1 MMMWKRFT
9 QTLGDIWAPCLMGAL
24 LGTTGVLFIKLPI
37 SPTNDSTLGESIFG
51 KRENQRVESE
61 GSLPKVIGSG
71 IMGHV
76 QNSRTTSNSLEKS
89 ASPENPVIAQD
100 TWKGQLRRDPTTFS
114 SRRSDGGT

>member
-1 MMMWKRFT
+1 MMMWKKVT

-51 KRENQRVESE
+51 KKENLKEVNVESLQRVT
-61 GSLPKVIGSG
+61 GSG

-76 QNSRTTSNSLEKS
+76 PNSKTTSNSLERSVSLEKS
-89 ASPENPVIAQD
+89 CHSIGHLEGSTTKRPD
-100 TWKGQLRRDPTTFS
+100 SFFFTTF
-114 SRRSDGGT
+114 

>member
-1 MMMWKRFT
+1 MKMWKRFT

-51 KRENQRVESE
+51 KKGNQKGVSAE
-61 GSLPKVIGSG
+61 SLPRVTGSG

-76 QNSRTTSNSLEKS
+76 QNSRTTSKSLEKS
-89 ASPENPVIAQD
+89 VSPERSCHSTGHLEGSTTKRPD
-100 TWKGQLRRDPTTFS
+100 SFFFTTF
-114 SRRSDGGT
+114 

>member
-1 MMMWKRFT
+1 MKMWKRVT

-51 KRENQRVESE
+51 KRENPRVESE

-76 QNSRTTSNSLEKS
+76 QNSKTTSSSLERS
-89 ASPENPVIAQD
+89 VSPEKSSPCTGHLEGSTTKRPDNFFF
-100 TWKGQLRRDPTTFS
+100 TTF
-114 SRRSDGGT
+114 

>member
-1 MMMWKRFT
+1 MKMWKRFT

-51 KRENQRVESE
+51 KKENPRGVSE
-61 GSLPKVIGSG
+61 GSLQKVTGSG

-76 QNSRTTSNSLEKS
+76 QNSKTTSNSLERT
-89 ASPENPVIAQD
+89 ASPERSCPCTGHQAGS
-100 TWKGQLRRDPTTFS
+100 TMKKRDSFFFTTF
-114 SRRSDGGT
+114 

>member
-1 MMMWKRFT
+1 
-9 QTLGDIWAPCLMGAL
+9 MGAL

-51 KRENQRVESE
+51 KKENPRGESE

-76 QNSRTTSNSLEKS
+76 QNSKTTSNSMGKNLSPEKS
-89 ASPENPVIAQD
+89 CQSTGHLEGSTTKKQD
-100 TWKGQLRRDPTTFS
+100 NFFFTTF
-114 SRRSDGGT
+114 

>member
-1 MMMWKRFT
+1 MKMWKRFT

-51 KRENQRVESE
+51 KKENPGVESE

-76 QNSRTTSNSLEKS
+76 QNSKTTSNSLGKNLSPEKS
-89 ASPENPVIAQD
+89 SHCTGHLEGS
-100 TWKGQLRRDPTTFS
+100 TMKKRDSFFFTTF
-114 SRRSDGGT
+114 